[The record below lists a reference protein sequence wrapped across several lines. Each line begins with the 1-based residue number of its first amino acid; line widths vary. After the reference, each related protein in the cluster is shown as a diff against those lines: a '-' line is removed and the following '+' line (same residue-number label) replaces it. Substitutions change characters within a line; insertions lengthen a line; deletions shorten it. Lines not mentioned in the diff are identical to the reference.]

1 MQHLP
6 WGDVIHS
13 TYTSWTQ
20 CQLPLQM
27 LMSLEI
33 PSKDYAYQWVMI
45 SGHLKDA
52 ILNVFHSLRATFG
65 QFLRIHGLYQLLP
78 GYAFFKTLTW
88 AQLATLRACFFLKI
102 RPNWRPRKITWSS
115 VSQDFDATKAQTD
128 KIFRDLM
135 VAHSWFPGGLATKVM
150 QWMVANRI
158 HGSRHLG
165 VETTYSK
172 ATLEGFENSLKVLWS
187 FSFLYVCLNC
197 RENKL
202 TT

>member
-1 MQHLP
+1 MWDIAP
-6 WGDVIHS
+6 
-13 TYTSWTQ
+13 
-20 CQLPLQM
+20 LPLQM

-78 GYAFFKTLTW
+78 GYAFLKPLSW
-88 AQLATLRACFFLKI
+88 LNLQLSEHVFFWRLGQIDDHGKLHGPVFPKILMQAIFTNFQSPQPKATFFF
-102 RPNWRPRKITWSS
+102 W
-115 VSQDFDATKAQTD
+115 
-128 KIFRDLM
+128 DLM
-135 VAHSWFPGGLATKVM
+135 DGNQSWFPGGLATKVM

-187 FSFLYVCLNC
+187 FSFLL
-197 RENKL
+197 K
-202 TT
+202 